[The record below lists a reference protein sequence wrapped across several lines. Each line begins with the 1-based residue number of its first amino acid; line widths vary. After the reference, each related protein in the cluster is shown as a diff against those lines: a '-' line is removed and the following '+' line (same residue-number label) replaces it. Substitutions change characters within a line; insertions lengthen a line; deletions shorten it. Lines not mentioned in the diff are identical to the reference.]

1 MELLIASNNKK
12 KLKELKEILSDYF
25 DVYSLSEKGI
35 DSNPEETGTTF
46 EENAEIKAVSAMKA
60 SGIPALAD
68 DSGLCVEALNGQP
81 GVYSSRYA
89 GEDGN
94 DLRNNKLLLKNMEG
108 KENRKAKFV
117 SSIVLVYPDG
127 RKISAN
133 GECYG
138 EILKNPRGEN
148 GFGYDPLFYLPEYDK
163 TMAEIDAEL
172 KNKISHRANAI
183 QKFLEELKESYK

>member
-25 DVYSLSEKGI
+25 DVYSLAEKGI
-35 DSNPEETGTTF
+35 NSNPEETGTTF

-60 SGIPALAD
+60 SGLPALAD

-94 DLRNNKLLLKNMEG
+94 DSKNNKLLLKNMEG

-127 RKISAN
+127 RKIIAN

-138 EILKNPRGEN
+138 EILKTPRGEN